1 MELNVLRLKES
12 ESEKGKNLNSCM
24 DMLIA
29 SKIHE
34 EEIQQEMQLLIS
46 RNLSLTQENELLQ
59 TPKVVDSYV
68 LLSTSPRRRRPIPQ
82 YDVESQT
89 PDILEEQTPLLSTL
103 KSVIRS
109 FGDYYCICDSND
121 EEWRTDT
128 TSWHYLD

>member
-1 MELNVLRLKES
+1 
-12 ESEKGKNLNSCM
+12 M

-34 EEIQQEMQLLIS
+34 EEIQQEMQILMS
-46 RNLSLTQENELLQ
+46 RNLSLIQENELLQ
-59 TPKVVDSYV
+59 TPKIIEPYV
-68 LLSTSPRRRRPIPQ
+68 LPTSPLRRRTIHQ

-89 PDILEEQTPLLSTL
+89 PDNVEQTPLLSTL

-109 FGDYYCICDSND
+109 FGDYYCICDNMD
-121 EEWRTDT
+121 EEWKTDT